1 MPEIPKLSP
10 EVELPR
16 PRSSG
21 VAVVA
26 VAALAMFTAVGASA
40 FIVRVRM
47 GMNPYEQRFQAAQAR
62 LDREMARAEEEA
74 ARYRLATE
82 FVRAAA
88 RHDDR
93 RALELYAQIPDD
105 VDRNGHLA
113 RVRESVF
120 ARQMNL
126 LEEELARGDCDELR
140 RHVAWLRETTHED
153 LSVHVGECRDPR
165 PRFITVELAP

>member
-47 GMNPYEQRFQAAQAR
+47 GMNPYAMRYHAVQAR
-62 LDREMARAEEEA
+62 LDRALAEVDRESARLDLA
-74 ARYRLATE
+74 AR
-82 FVRAAA
+82 FVAAVA
-88 RHDDR
+88 AHDDR
-93 RALELYAQIPDD
+93 TALELYAELPED
-105 VDRNGHLA
+105 VDASGHL
-113 RVRESVF
+113 VQLRETVI
-120 ARQMNL
+120 ARQMDL
-126 LEEELARGDCDELR
+126 LQEELARGDCDELR
-140 RHVAWLRETTHED
+140 RHVAWLRQATHED
-153 LSVHVGECRDPR
+153 LSVHVGECRDAR